1 MNTATAMRA
10 LTLSLSPAGHLS
22 CLPDPDATALPEG
35 LHEPIAAAFAAGA
48 GPGLL
53 QLGGACVTAA
63 LPPVWAYEVASF
75 YSMFE
80 TSPVGRNNVAICT
93 NISCWLNGA
102 EDVVR
107 HCEKKLGVKLG
118 ESTAGTLFEKLKN
131 RLTKASAQEA
141 LEDLAKEPQDSINQ
155 DLVKGQ
161 ITKALKDQPELVA
174 ELQAWLKEA
183 GAEAPGVSQVMNV
196 SGANNKLAQ
205 VSGSGNAV
213 HIN

>member
-1 MNTATAMRA
+1 MTLDPA
-10 LTLSLSPAGHLS
+10 TLSALAASAV
-22 CLPDPDATALPEG
+22 TALVPLLEK
-35 LHEPIAAAFAAGA
+35 AAAKG
-48 GPGLL
+48 
-53 QLGGACVTAA
+53 
-63 LPPVWAYEVASF
+63 
-75 YSMFE
+75 FE
-80 TSPVGRNNVAICT
+80 
-93 NISCWLNGA
+93 
-102 EDVVR
+102 
-107 HCEKKLGVKLG
+107 KLG

-141 LEDLAKEPQDSINQ
+141 LEDLAKEPQDPTNQ

-183 GAEAPGVSQVMNV
+183 GAEVPGVSQVMNV